1 MGPDFD
7 LLIPELTSICRRFRV
22 RTLEI
27 FGSALRD
34 DFDRARSDLDF
45 LVQFED
51 VPVVQFA
58 DLFFGLQEALS
69 ALIELPVDLLTPES
83 IGNPFLLEGIN
94 RGRKV
99 LYAA

>member
-7 LLIPELTSICRRFRV
+7 LTIPELASICRRFQV

-34 DFDRARSDLDF
+34 DFDPARSDLDF
-45 LVQFED
+45 LVEFED
-51 VPVVQFA
+51 VPVLQFA
-58 DLFFGLQEALS
+58 DLFFGLQETLS
-69 ALIELPVDLLTPES
+69 ALFHLPVDLLTPES
-83 IGNPFLLEGIN
+83 ITNPFLLEGIN
-94 RGRKV
+94 RSRKV

>member
-7 LLIPELTSICRRFRV
+7 LLIPELTSICQRFHV

-45 LVQFED
+45 LVEFED

-58 DLFFGLQEALS
+58 DLFFGLQETLS
-69 ALIELPVDLLTPES
+69 VLFQLPVHLLTPES
-83 IGNPFLLEGIN
+83 IANPFLLEGIN
-94 RGRKV
+94 RARKV

>member
-7 LLIPELTSICRRFRV
+7 LAMPELVGICRRFRV

-27 FGSALRD
+27 FGSSLRD
-34 DFDRARSDLDF
+34 DFDPARSDLDF
-45 LVQFED
+45 LVEFED

-58 DLFFGLQEALS
+58 DLFFGLQETLS
-69 ALIELPVDLLTPES
+69 ALFQLPVDLLTPES
-83 IGNPFLLEGIN
+83 ITNPFLLEGIN
-94 RGRKV
+94 QSRKV